1 MNAPSP
7 ASHQSWP
14 ARLVQLATI
23 VVVTAVA
30 AATFVLSYD
39 GVHAI
44 ALESGVPKDLARFY
58 PPVFDAVLVIA
69 CAAVPLRTHWLTR
82 AYTWLVII
90 VVVSI
95 LGALDAVHAMNV
107 TIPRR
112 AAAGTAALLP
122 WALLF
127 LAFSLWLLI
136 VRHFR
141 GQSVAGDAP
150 SAGPARP
157 TLAADPAPPALDD
170 PALDGPAAPAALDGP
185 AAPAALDDLTPEA
198 PGDPAPGDPAA
209 EAVHRPDMSDELPGL
224 GEADGD
230 GGGEG
235 PGNPAGPSVELPDE
249 GPGELAIP
257 EVPGVP
263 YATGPRLHRVRS
275 LPAPP
280 VDEEEEAEAE
290 ERDGE

>member
-7 ASHQSWP
+7 APHQSWP

-69 CAAVPLRTHWLTR
+69 CAAVPLRTRWLTR
-82 AYTWLVII
+82 AYTWLVI
-90 VVVSI
+90 VVVVGI

-112 AAAGTAALLP
+112 AAAGTAAVLP
-122 WALLF
+122 WALLL
-127 LAFSLWLLI
+127 LAFSLWLAI

-141 GQSVAGDAP
+141 GQHAAGAATP
-150 SAGPARP
+150 AGPERP
-157 TLAADPAPPALDD
+157 ALGDLPPADREDPDPAELDD
-170 PALDGPAAPAALDGP
+170 PAPDGPGDLAAEPARQAGLPAELPGMDEADGG
-185 AAPAALDDLTPEA
+185 AAEE
-198 PGDPAPGDPAA
+198 PGDPAGLSP
-209 EAVHRPDMSDELPGL
+209 EL
-224 GEADGD
+224 A
-230 GGGEG
+230 GEG
-235 PGNPAGPSVELPDE
+235 Q
-249 GPGELAIP
+249 GELAIP

-275 LPAPP
+275 MPAPP
-280 VDEEEEAEAE
+280 VDDGDDEAEAE
-290 ERDGE
+290 AEAEGHDGE

>member
-7 ASHQSWP
+7 AARQSWA
-14 ARLVQLATI
+14 ARLVQAATI
-23 VVVTAVA
+23 VVVTAIA

-44 ALESGVPKDLARFY
+44 ALQSGVPKDLARFY

-69 CAAVPLRTHWLTR
+69 CAAVPLRTRWLTR

-90 VVVSI
+90 VVVGI

-107 TIPRR
+107 TIPHQE
-112 AAAGTAALLP
+112 AAGTAAVLP
-122 WALLF
+122 WALLL

-141 GQSVAGDAP
+141 GQHLTGDAP
-150 SAGPARP
+150 PARP
-157 TLAADPAPPALDD
+157 DLPAL
-170 PALDGPAAPAALDGP
+170 PAASAASAAPAASAASGDP
-185 AAPAALDDLTPEA
+185 AAVSPDDQEPAALDDPETA
-198 PGDPAPGDPAA
+198 AFDDLETVHQAELPGELPGEFPDAAEAGSDDADEEPGDPAGPPDSGTG
-209 EAVHRPDMSDELPGL
+209 EVAV
-224 GEADGD
+224 
-230 GGGEG
+230 
-235 PGNPAGPSVELPDE
+235 
-249 GPGELAIP
+249 P

-280 VDEEEEAEAE
+280 VDDGDDEEGE
-290 ERDGE
+290 ERQGE

>member
-7 ASHQSWP
+7 APHQSWP
-14 ARLVQLATI
+14 ARLVQLAT
-23 VVVTAVA
+23 VVVVAAVA

-44 ALESGVPKDLARFY
+44 ALQSGVPKELARFY

-69 CAAVPLRTHWLTR
+69 CAAVPLRTRWLTR

-90 VVVSI
+90 VVVGI

-112 AAAGTAALLP
+112 AAAGTAAVLP
-122 WALLF
+122 WALLL

-141 GQSVAGDAP
+141 GQDVGEDAAP
-150 SAGPARP
+150 RSAGADLPDP
-157 TLAADPAPPALDD
+157 TGLPAL
-170 PALDGPAAPAALDGP
+170 PALPAAGEAAGP
-185 AAPAALDDLTPEA
+185 P
-198 PGDPAPGDPAA
+198 PGDPGDFDDPDGLAA
-209 EAVHRPDMSDELPGL
+209 ELDDTDLNDAADLNDLAVEAGM
-224 GEADGD
+224 GEAGPDVTDEGAGD
-230 GGGEG
+230 
-235 PGNPAGPSVELPDE
+235 PAGPSPEP
-249 GPGELAIP
+249 PGEGAGEQAIP

-280 VDEEEEAEAE
+280 VDDGDDEAGQ
-290 ERDGE
+290 RDGE